1 MTYTL
6 ALRLRAPALAHPQRL
21 LLRVEGERIADVEYR
36 PDVGGGSP
44 FSQSRYT
51 VDALVTTGAALCPYC
66 SVAHS
71 LALCQ
76 AIEAVAE
83 VQVPPRAA
91 TLRTLAAELER
102 VASHLATVG
111 ELFVALGRT
120 DAAQLMKEQHDAARN
135 ALKLLAGSPP
145 GCWIVPG
152 GVASDPGAVDLAP
165 YVEMAA
171 SALDRLFKLT
181 DRLVGAR
188 GLLARTVEVGILS
201 PSAAQ
206 QMALSGPLA
215 RASGL
220 RIDVRHD
227 APYAAYTSLRPELI
241 TQEGGDVYA
250 RMLVLILE
258 ALESLK
264 LIERA
269 AADPPGGP
277 AQSVLPTQLPDGVGG
292 SSVEAPRGA
301 LRYQVESV
309 EGELRLLSCRV
320 APQLDQLLARMM
332 LIGNTLDSAALIAL
346 STDPCGMCLKL
357 TQ

>member
-1 MTYTL
+1 VTYTL

-36 PDVGGGSP
+36 PDLGGGSP
-44 FSQSRYT
+44 FPLGRYT
-51 VDALVTTGAALCPYC
+51 VDALVTVGAALCPYC
-66 SVAHS
+66 GVAHA
-71 LALCQ
+71 LAICQ
-76 AIEAVAE
+76 AIEAIAE

-91 TLRTLAAELER
+91 ALRTLVAELER

-120 DAAQLMKEQHDAARN
+120 DAAQLMREQSEAARN

-145 GCWIVPG
+145 GCWVVPG

-188 GLLARTVEVGILS
+188 GLLARTVEVGVIS
-201 PSAAQ
+201 SSAAQ

-220 RIDVRHD
+220 RMDLRHD
-227 APYAAYTSLRPELI
+227 APYAAYASLRPELI

-277 AQSVLPTQLPDGVGG
+277 AQCVLPIQLPDGVGV

-309 EGELRLLSCRV
+309 EGELRLLSCRA
-320 APQLDQLLARMM
+320 APQLDRLLTRMM

-346 STDPCGMCLKL
+346 SSDPCGMCLKL
-357 TQ
+357 TY

>member
-1 MTYTL
+1 VTYTL

-36 PDVGGGSP
+36 PDLGGGSP
-44 FSQSRYT
+44 FPLGRYT
-51 VDALVTTGAALCPYC
+51 VDALVTVGAALCPYC
-66 SVAHS
+66 GVAHA
-71 LALCQ
+71 LAICQ
-76 AIEAVAE
+76 AIEAIAE

-91 TLRTLAAELER
+91 ALRTLVAELER

-120 DAAQLMKEQHDAARN
+120 DAARLTQEQSEAVRN
-135 ALKLLAGSPP
+135 ALRLLTGSPP
-145 GCWIVPG
+145 GRWIVPG

-165 YVEMAA
+165 YVEVAA
-171 SALDRLFKLT
+171 TVLDRLFKLT

-188 GLLARTVEVGILS
+188 GLLARTVEVGIIS
-201 PSAAQ
+201 TTTAQ

-220 RIDVRHD
+220 RSDVRHD
-227 APYAAYTSLRPELI
+227 SPYAAYATLRPELI

-250 RMLVLILE
+250 RLLVLILE

-277 AQSVLPTQLPDGVGG
+277 VQSALPTQLPDGVGR

-309 EGELRLLSCRV
+309 EGSLRLLHCRV
-320 APQLDQLLARMM
+320 APQLDRLLARMI
-332 LIGNTLDSAALIAL
+332 LISNTLDSAALIAL
-346 STDPCGMCLKL
+346 STDPCDMCLKL

>member
-1 MTYTL
+1 MK
-6 ALRLRAPALAHPQRL
+6 AQSEAAH
-21 LLRVEGERIADVEYR
+21 
-36 PDVGGGSP
+36 
-44 FSQSRYT
+44 
-51 VDALVTTGAALCPYC
+51 
-66 SVAHS
+66 
-71 LALCQ
+71 
-76 AIEAVAE
+76 
-83 VQVPPRAA
+83 
-91 TLRTLAAELER
+91 
-102 VASHLATVG
+102 
-111 ELFVALGRT
+111 
-120 DAAQLMKEQHDAARN
+120 N
-135 ALKLLAGSPP
+135 ALKLLTGSQP
-145 GCWIVPG
+145 GRWIVPG

-165 YVEMAA
+165 HVEMAA
-171 SALDRLFKLT
+171 SALDRLFKLS
-181 DRLVGAR
+181 DRLVDAR
-188 GLLARTVEVGILS
+188 GLLARTVEVGVIS

-220 RIDVRHD
+220 RVDVRHD
-227 APYAAYTSLRPELI
+227 TPYAAYPSLCPELI

-264 LIERA
+264 LIECA

-277 AQSVLPTQLPDGVGG
+277 AQSVLPTRLPDGVGV

-309 EGELRLLSCRV
+309 DGELRLLSCRA
-320 APQLDQLLARMM
+320 APQLDRLLARMM

-357 TQ
+357 TY